1 MASYRIA
8 LVPGDG
14 VGAEVI
20 ASTREVLETV
30 AARDKIDLS
39 FETLSAGKEAYDR
52 TGKSLPEET
61 LAGIKNAD
69 AALMGAMSTG
79 LVPPPSPMGVVRRAL
94 DLYADVR
101 PIQSYPGV
109 WCLRDDLDLLVVREN
124 TEGFLADRNLYKGSG
139 EFMPDPD
146 TVLSLRVLTRR
157 NCRRIAHF
165 CFELARSLG
174 RKKITVAHKAN
185 VLRLGCG
192 FFLDIVREESG
203 EYPDIRLEDAYVDSV
218 ANDLVRHPER
228 FDVILTTNLFGDIVS
243 DEAAALVSS
252 LVPTANFG
260 TDCALFRPIHEALL
274 PQAGKNVV
282 NPLPTILCG
291 QMMLDWLG
299 ETSAARAVR
308 EAVRRFLEEGKDLPA
323 DLGGGGTTTGATR
336 GVCRKLKEIE

>member
-1 MASYRIA
+1 MADYRIA

-14 VGAEVI
+14 VGPEVI
-20 ASTREVLETV
+20 SSARQVLEAV
-30 AARDKIDLS
+30 AVRTGIEFAFAS
-39 FETLSAGKEAYDR
+39 FLAGKAAYDE
-52 TGKSLPEET
+52 TGNSLPDAT
-61 LAGIKNAD
+61 LDGIRNAD

-79 LVPPPSPMGVVRRAL
+79 LVPPPSPMGVLRRAL

-109 WCLRDDLDLLVVREN
+109 WCLRDNLDLYVVREN

-146 TVLSLRVLTRR
+146 TVLSLRVITRK
-157 NCRRIAHF
+157 NSRRIARF
-165 CFELARSLG
+165 CFELARNLR

-192 FFLDIVREESG
+192 FFLEIVREAG
-203 EYPDIRLEDAYVDSV
+203 KEYPEITLEDTYVDSV

-228 FDVILTTNLFGDIVS
+228 FDVILTTNLFGDILS

-260 TDCALFRPIHEALL
+260 ADCALFRPIHEALL
-274 PQAGKNVV
+274 PQPGKNVA

-299 ETSAARAVR
+299 ETEAAWVLQ
-308 EAVRRFLEEGKDLPA
+308 EAVRRFLADGKDFPA
-323 DLGGGGTTTGATR
+323 DLGGSGTTTEVTVA
-336 GVCRKLKEIE
+336 VCRKVKEIE